1 MDCFNLDINGLNDK
15 NYIFPIIGLCGL
27 CMTYFGNKFIK
38 PTIFSLGTIL
48 SMGSSYKLT
57 EIIMDQFKYN
67 NCLVKCGISVVS
79 GFSGGFLALK
89 LYKFT
94 YFALG
99 FVCGG
104 IAGYLTYDFILF
116 NYHLGM
122 IYNYDIV
129 FWLSLGIPGIL
140 SGVIS
145 LYKEK
150 EISIMTTSF
159 IGPMLLIYS
168 FNQFTH
174 YYNLYAFIPVY
185 ILMSTTGLF
194 VQHKKYRED
203 KLVISYSGNISEKC

>member
-1 MDCFNLDINGLNDK
+1 MDCFNLNINDLGDRS
-15 NYIFPIIGLCGL
+15 YILPIIGLCGI
-27 CMTYFGNKFIK
+27 CMTYLGNRFIR

-48 SMGSSYKLT
+48 SSGSSYRLT
-57 EIIMDQFKYN
+57 ELIMNQFKYD
-67 NCLVKCGISVVS
+67 NCLVKCGVSVIS
-79 GFSGGFLALK
+79 GFSGGFLAIR
-89 LYKFT
+89 LYKLT
-94 YFALG
+94 YFTLG
-99 FVCGG
+99 FICGG
-104 IAGYLTYDFILF
+104 IVGYLTYDFILF

-150 EISIMTTSF
+150 ELSIMTTAF
-159 IGPMLLIYS
+159 VGPILLIYS

-174 YYNLYAFIPVY
+174 YYNLYTFIPVY
-185 ILMSTTGLF
+185 LFMSATGLY

-203 KLVISYSGNISEKC
+203 KLEISYSGKK